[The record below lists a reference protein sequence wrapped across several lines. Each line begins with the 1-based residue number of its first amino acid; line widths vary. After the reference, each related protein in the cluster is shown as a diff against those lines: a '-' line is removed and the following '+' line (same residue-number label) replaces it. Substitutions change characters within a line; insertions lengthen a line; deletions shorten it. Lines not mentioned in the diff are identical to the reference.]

1 MPDFTAIAK
10 QANQIL
16 LPLIGIALVLGLIYV
31 VVVTLALGGESKAYT
46 FLAFVFVIAVV
57 GGFLAGVQADY
68 PFVIS
73 LVRIVGFAGSGLM
86 LKFAIFGGSF
96 APAVATGLSVAGSVV
111 TLVPRVYVLGSAAVM
126 LAGSLYVFEWTRLGY
141 LVGLCFVVSLLW
153 MSGTALLLGNGFSE
167 VLLPD
172 TTPAPDPPEAQPR

>member
-73 LVRIVGFAGSGLM
+73 LVRIVGFAGSGFM

-96 APAVATGLSVAGSVV
+96 APAVSTGLSVAGTVV

-141 LVGLCFVVSLLW
+141 LIGLCFVVSLLW
-153 MSGTALLLGNGFSE
+153 MSGTALLLGDGFSE